1 MRIIKQNKKNI
12 GSKVKSCRF
21 LIFFLIFGIFMLFF
35 RDNLEWLARATN
47 WAKLTATASLGVIHR
62 GHEQEALALMQSY
75 LPRDSGAAGAGY
87 SEGGGLYALGLIH
100 ANHGAAITD
109 YLLGQ
114 LKDAQNE
121 VYCI

>member
-1 MRIIKQNKKNI
+1 MFYLLFFYFKIFI
-12 GSKVKSCRF
+12 F
-21 LIFFLIFGIFMLFF
+21 LLYFFFYSYF

-75 LPRDSGAAGAGY
+75 LPRDSGAGAGY

-121 VYCI
+121 VCIYNS